1 MATIA
6 VVQLDTRKTGKGI
19 SKSARL
25 EKKIPAVIYG
35 PKMKNV
41 NALVDELFVLR
52 HSGAKHESSIFDT
65 KSDSEELSSL
75 KVMFKNIQNHPGTGR
90 PIHVDLYALDMS
102 ATIRVNVSI
111 KFEGEPK
118 GVKEEGALIQT
129 LLREIEIETNPI
141 DIPEFIS
148 VDISGLEVGDSIHVS
163 DVNFA
168 SNIKPMTSLERTI
181 LTLTLPR
188 EEKEEEDTA
197 TTDAGAETDHVE
209 AAPATESKE

>member
-1 MATIA
+1 MATTA
-6 VVQLDTRKTGKGI
+6 VVQLDARKTGKGQ
-19 SKSARL
+19 SRAARL

-52 HSGAKHESSIFDT
+52 HSGARHESSIFDT
-65 KSDSEELSSL
+65 KSETKELSSL
-75 KVMFKNIQNHPGTGR
+75 KVMFKNIQTHPGTGR
-90 PIHVDLYALDMS
+90 PVHVDLYALDMA

-129 LLREIEIETNPI
+129 LLREIEIETNPT

-163 DVNFA
+163 DVKFA
-168 SNIKPMTSLERTI
+168 SNVKPMTPSERTI

-188 EEKEEEDTA
+188 EEKEEEVAAEAGTEATGTA
-197 TTDAGAETDHVE
+197 STTD
-209 AAPATESKE
+209 SKE